1 MTNFETMTAKEIR
14 DMARDAGVKNW
25 WNMRKAD
32 LIAALTVVEPTQQDK
47 VLNVETITVDFS
59 TGEVTLKMICDG
71 VNVTPRRARKL
82 LRKAFGA
89 KHSRWTFNADEVAN
103 IKKIIAA

>member
-1 MTNFETMTAKEIR
+1 MTNYSEMTIVALRKLAKE
-14 DMARDAGVKNW
+14 ARVKNW
-25 WNMRKAD
+25 WNLSKAD
-32 LIAALTVVEPTQQDK
+32 IITALTPVEAAADDV
-47 VLNVETITVDFS
+47 VLNVESVTVDFS

-71 VNVTPRRARKL
+71 VNVTPRKARKM